1 MHEMRSDVMDGVGR
15 EVINALRAEA
25 TSGRTDE
32 YALRRLG
39 ALLDELSELP
49 EARALICRTY
59 HRSREVIERRRKLAA
74 L

>member
-1 MHEMRSDVMDGVGR
+1 MQGVGN
-15 EVINALRAEA
+15 ELINALRAEA
-25 TSGRTDE
+25 TSDRADE
-32 YALRRLG
+32 YALRRLE

-59 HRSREVIERRRKLAA
+59 HRSREVIERRQKLAA

>member
-1 MHEMRSDVMDGVGR
+1 MQGVGN
-15 EVINALRAEA
+15 ELINALRAEA
-25 TSGRTDE
+25 TSDRADE
-32 YALRRLG
+32 YALRRLE

-59 HRSREVIERRRKLAA
+59 HRSREVIERRLKLAA

>member
-1 MHEMRSDVMDGVGR
+1 MQGVGH
-15 EVINALRAEA
+15 ELIEALRAES
-25 TSGRTDE
+25 TSGCADR
-32 YALRRLG
+32 YVLRRLA
-39 ALLDELSELP
+39 ALLDELEELP